1 MSQLHDKL
9 IALEWVK
16 QKASFSSTKFPEHHE
31 HYCGLLAKAQE
42 VFDVYAEG
50 EIVRSYRILSEN
62 KDLIEKRDK
71 DKVTKEQLKEE
82 ETTQNN

>member
-1 MSQLHDKL
+1 MNTTVVL
-9 IALEWVK
+9 
-16 QKASFSSTKFPEHHE
+16 
-31 HYCGLLAKAQE
+31 
-42 VFDVYAEG
+42 FDVYAEG